1 MQTITFLIVIVCWGL
16 KKKRQTKQC
25 FKYLRF
31 LGITQT
37 QAKKEDHNDGQEDV
51 PPSTWKEGI

>member
-1 MQTITFLIVIVCWGL
+1 MQTITFLIVTVCWGL
-16 KKKRQTKQC
+16 KKKRQR

-31 LGITQT
+31 LWITQN
-37 QAKKEDHNDGQEDV
+37 QAKNEAGNDGQEDV